1 MPNKNTKIVKQDEP
15 TTIASWA
22 KVVCAAINARGVDS
36 SQLLERAEIFPDSL
50 IDPEGRISV
59 QKMSRLWALAVE
71 ATGDETFG
79 LSVPNFILPTSFHA
93 LGFSLMVSASLRDA
107 WLRTQRYYKVVSDVL
122 DIHIQQGSNESALCY
137 VKVPGKE
144 YATEAID
151 AFVATMVK
159 LSTDITGGS
168 AKPTKI
174 LLERKEPKQSDCF
187 KVSLACDIYF
197 ESGCN
202 EIYYKNEDLDRI
214 LTAANRD
221 IALKNDEVVQ
231 SYLSRLLKQSL
242 SRQVTEKIIMLLA
255 MGEPSQEV
263 IANELHLSSRQ
274 LQRKLKEES
283 SSFRGLLEEVRK
295 DLAKNY
301 LARPQQSVIE
311 IAFQLGFQDPSN
323 FTRAFKRWFG
333 VSPTSFRKQ
342 QIPL

>member
-1 MPNKNTKIVKQDEP
+1 MPNKSTKIAKQDEP

-22 KVVCAAINARGVDS
+22 KVVCTAINARGVDS
-36 SQLLERAEIFPDSL
+36 SQLLQRADISLDSL
-50 IDPEGRISV
+50 IDPEGRIPVS
-59 QKMSRLWALAVE
+59 KMSHLWALAVE
-71 ATGDETFG
+71 TTGDETFG

-122 DIHIQQGSNESALCY
+122 DIQIKQGNSESALCY

-144 YATEAID
+144 YAIEAID

-174 LLERKEPKQSDCF
+174 LFERSKPKDIDRF
-187 KVSLACDIYF
+187 KVLLPCEIYF
-197 ESGCN
+197 ESACN
-202 EIYYKNEDLDRI
+202 EIYYKNEDLDRV
-214 LTAANRD
+214 LTTANRD

-242 SRQVTEKIIMLLA
+242 SRQVTEKIITLLA

-263 IANELHLSSRQ
+263 IANELHISSRQ
-274 LQRKLKEES
+274 LQRKLKDES
-283 SSFRGLLEEVRK
+283 SSFRSLLEEVRK

-301 LARPQQSVIE
+301 LSRPQQSVIE

-333 VSPTSFRKQ
+333 TSPSAFRKQ
-342 QIPL
+342 QVQL